1 MNDILKKWRQ
11 SLQKTRE
18 VTFGKIATFFGATEI
33 NDDTFDDL
41 EELLIQADVGVETT
55 LHLVDL
61 AVEQVDDLG
70 YTRMDQLESL
80 LKEELS
86 QLLFDAKEPDFNQ
99 KPTVIMVAGVNGSG
113 KTTSIGKLAARY
125 KAMGKTVLLVGADTY
140 RAAAADQLEIWA
152 DRVGVPII
160 TGQQDSDPGA
170 VTYDG
175 IKAAIA
181 RDFDVVL
188 IDTAGRLHTRYNLM
202 EEIKKVY
209 RVADKAMPGAPHYS
223 WIVIDTTTGQNAL
236 RQAEAFGKAVNLNG
250 AILAKLDTSAKGGMV
265 FAIKDQLGLPVIY
278 AGLGERVEDL
288 ELFDKDSFIQ
298 GIFTKS
304 EAG

>member
-1 MNDILKKWRQ
+1 MDNLFKKWRD

-18 VTFGKIATFFGATEI
+18 TTFGKIATLFGATEI
-33 NDDTFDDL
+33 DDDTFDNL
-41 EELLIQADVGVETT
+41 EELLIQADVGVQTT
-55 LHLVDL
+55 LDLVDT
-61 AVEQVDDLG
+61 AIEKTDELG
-70 YTRMDQLESL
+70 LTRTSQLESL
-80 LKEELS
+80 LKDELS
-86 QLLFDAKEPDFNQ
+86 KLLFEAVEPDFSQ

-125 KAMGKTVLLVGADTY
+125 KNMGKSVLLVGADTY

-152 DRVGVPII
+152 ERVGVPII
-160 TGQQDSDPGA
+160 TGQQNSDPGA
-170 VTYDG
+170 VTFDG
-175 IKAAIA
+175 IRAAVA
-181 RDFDVVL
+181 RDIDIVL

-209 RVADKAMPGAPHYS
+209 RVAEKALPGAPHYS

-236 RQAEAFGKAVNLNG
+236 NQAEAFGKAVNLNG

-278 AGLGERVEDL
+278 AGLGEKIEDL
-288 ELFDKDSFIQ
+288 QVFDKNSFIDS
-298 GIFTKS
+298 IFTKN
-304 EAG
+304 EGI

>member
-11 SLQKTRE
+11 SLQKTRD

-125 KAMGKTVLLVGADTY
+125 KAMGKSVLLVGADTY

-298 GIFTKS
+298 GIFTRS